1 MIRHWHVVAFPI
13 LVSIAVVAWQLPA
26 RDWPTTAALSLATGV
41 AALAM
46 MGMAALLSARLGAV
60 EHLLGGLDRVY
71 LAHKWLGVW
80 ALGLASFHLVFHA
93 GMQGWT
99 NGVIVPL
106 PRDVTRFVRQFSFV
120 ALMFIVLL
128 ALNRNIPYG
137 VWRWWHKLSGPLFLV
152 VVLHWL
158 SIESPIALASPAGLW
173 LALTAAA
180 GAAGALYKLLL
191 YRHLAGRA
199 PYRVVART
207 PGKAAIHLEL
217 APVGKPL
224 AFQPGQF
231 GFLCLKLDGLREPHP
246 FTLASGV
253 RPDGHVDFVIR
264 ALGDY
269 TSKLVANVRVGT
281 MADIYA
287 PHGRFTRNRKARRE
301 VWIGGGVGISP
312 FIAWLTDPREDRFE
326 QVTLFYFHTPGREF
340 PKVKAL
346 ADLANR
352 RGAELVPVPGGPDS
366 LAFRQRFMAIAREI
380 GPQAVDV
387 AFCGPVGLLD
397 KVRARMR
404 REGVPMANLHHEH
417 FNFR

>member
-1 MIRHWHVVAFPI
+1 MVFSIVVSA
-13 LVSIAVVAWQLPA
+13 LAVAPALP
-26 RDWPTTAALSLATGV
+26 REDWFTPQGISLALGTAAL
-41 AALAM
+41 AL
-46 MGMAALLSARLGAV
+46 MGITALLAARLRVV
-60 EHLLGGLDRVY
+60 ETLFGGLDRVY
-71 LAHKWLGVW
+71 LAHKWLGIW
-80 ALGLASFHLVFHA
+80 ALALASFHLVYHA
-93 GMQGWT
+93 DRDHWST
-99 NGVIVPL
+99 AAILLVPGEM
-106 PRDVTRFVRQFSFV
+106 TRFVRHFCYV
-120 ALMFIVLL
+120 GLMLIVML
-128 ALNRNIPYG
+128 ALNRNIPYR